1 MRKKVIK
8 SLEEMEKTPLVV
20 ISVVIVAI
28 GAYKSVTG
36 DSLGGHVMVAGV
48 SFFIG
53 TIMGRILK

>member
-1 MRKKVIK
+1 MRNKVIK

-36 DSLGGHVMVAGV
+36 DAIGDHIMVAGV
-48 SFFIG
+48 SFLVG
-53 TIMGRILK
+53 AIMGRILK

>member
-28 GAYKSVTG
+28 GAYKRVTG

-48 SFFIG
+48 SFLVG
-53 TIMGRILK
+53 AIMGRILK

>member
-1 MRKKVIK
+1 MKERI
-8 SLEEMEKTPLVV
+8 LKTLRELDDSPLVV